1 MDTRG
6 SKRRLSNDDND
17 DSQPGESVSQ
27 VCALSELQHYNTQV
41 MCTHGKHDEAL
52 KLGIVPIVTVCHPC
66 HDDLR
71 RIGSDPNHVPRW
83 EKKDKQ

>member
-1 MDTRG
+1 MMVMMT
-6 SKRRLSNDDND
+6 
-17 DSQPGESVSQ
+17 VSQ
-27 VCALSELQHYNTQV
+27 ESQSVKCAHLVNYNTNTQV

-52 KLGIVPIVTVCHPC
+52 KLGIVPNDAICHPC